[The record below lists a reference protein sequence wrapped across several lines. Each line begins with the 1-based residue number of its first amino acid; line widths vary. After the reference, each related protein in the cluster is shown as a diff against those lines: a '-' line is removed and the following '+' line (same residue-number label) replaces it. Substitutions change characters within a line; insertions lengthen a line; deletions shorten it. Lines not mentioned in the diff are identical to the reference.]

1 MPKRPAHPP
10 ASEREVL
17 GRRERKKLDTR
28 ARILR
33 SAGRLFAS
41 KGFDATPVEE
51 IAEAADVSR
60 ATLFTYFNGKA
71 GLVTELGDSMTD
83 SFVADIEAVRAQA
96 TSTVEKFAAFFE
108 ISLERL
114 EARTAFSKALIFET
128 IGRRRD
134 LAERKSRTVRMHSAF
149 ADLLRDG
156 VANGDVRSDV
166 DASLLAE
173 VVAGAY
179 LEILLSW
186 VADPDG
192 ALRERLDGFTAL
204 LGSMLAPTASTHL

>member
-1 MPKRPAHPP
+1 MPKPPPRSPAPKG
-10 ASEREVL
+10 EVL

-33 SAGRLFAS
+33 SAGRLFAR

-71 GLVTELGDSMTD
+71 ALVAELGDLMTD
-83 SFVADIEAVRAQA
+83 SFVADIEAVRAQDV
-96 TSTVEKFAAFFE
+96 STVEKFAAFFE
-108 ISLERL
+108 ISVERL

-128 IGRRRD
+128 VGRRRD

-156 VANGDVRSDV
+156 VANGDTRCDIEV
-166 DASLLAE
+166 ALIAE

-179 LEILLSW
+179 LEILLTW
-186 VADPDG
+186 VTDPDKV
-192 ALRERLDGFTAL
+192 LREMLEGFAAL
-204 LGSMLAPTASTHL
+204 LESMLAQEATQ